1 MTLWALPQ
9 GEGWPQG
16 SPEAEQAGGLEVTR
30 LPRPGDAQSPPRLE
44 SQGACLARA
53 QWVPS
58 VAGAAGVCTRDELGE
73 VRFPALR

>member
-16 SPEAEQAGGLEVTR
+16 SPEAEQAGGLEVTQ

-44 SQGACLARA
+44 LQGACLAQA

-58 VAGAAGVCTRDELGE
+58 VAGGAGRLH
-73 VRFPALR
+73 P